1 MPLENKLGLTD
12 EAALARAEEKISKTK
27 ALELYDTGLLDAFPV
42 GTFAGLQKIHG
53 YLFGEIYPFAGQM
66 RTVNIAKGNFRFAP
80 VIWLRRWKASMPCPS
95 LPLMR
100 SSKSMW
106 R

>member
-53 YLFGEIYPFAGQM
+53 YLFGEIYRADAHREHCQGQFPVRTRHVSGCGAGKH
-66 RTVNIAKGNFRFAP
+66 RPDAP
-80 VIWLRRWKASMPCPS
+80 VYL
-95 LPLMR
+95 
-100 SSKSMW
+100 
-106 R
+106 

>member
-53 YLFGEIYPFAGQM
+53 
-66 RTVNIAKGNFRFAP
+66 
-80 VIWLRRWKASMPCPS
+80 
-95 LPLMR
+95 
-100 SSKSMW
+100 
-106 R
+106 

>member
-80 VIWLRRWKASMPCPS
+80 VIWKASTGCPS

-100 SSKSMW
+100 SSRSMW